1 MQVCVFAHVHTYR
14 HNIHTVDT
22 TGVGK
27 EKETKDYREVGRTSV
42 AGISGQLV
50 LVGPPSCHLVGQ
62 I

>member
-1 MQVCVFAHVHTYR
+1 MFAHVHTNR

-27 EKETKDYREVGRTSV
+27 EKETKDSRELGQTSV

-50 LVGPPSCHLVGQ
+50 LVYLVGQ

>member
-1 MQVCVFAHVHTYR
+1 MFAHVHTNR

-22 TGVGK
+22 TGVGE
-27 EKETKDYREVGRTSV
+27 EKETKDSRELGQTSV

-50 LVGPPSCHLVGQ
+50 LVYLVGQ